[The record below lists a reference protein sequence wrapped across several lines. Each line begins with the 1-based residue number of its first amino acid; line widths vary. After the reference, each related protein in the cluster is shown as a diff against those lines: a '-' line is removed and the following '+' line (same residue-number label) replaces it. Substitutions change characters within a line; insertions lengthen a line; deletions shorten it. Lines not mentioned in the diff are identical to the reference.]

1 MEIDWLILADS
12 AEVVNNKLYLLG
24 GGWDS
29 ITVNSAFPV
38 VHPCAVAT
46 AFSVPWNET
55 NQPRN
60 VEIEIVTEDG
70 ESRAKIDAKV
80 ETGRPAAL
88 PRGQSQRVQFAVRFN
103 LTLEGP
109 GGHVIIARIEGEE
122 RRRVP
127 FNIVAGPNSQPG
139 PNPKLV
145 R

>member
-12 AEVVNNKLYLLG
+12 AEVVNNKLYILG

-60 VEIEIVTEDG
+60 VEIEILTEDG
-70 ESRAKIDAKV
+70 ESRAKIGAKV
-80 ETGRPAAL
+80 EAGRPANL

-103 LTLEGP
+103 LKLEGP

-122 RRRVP
+122 RRRFP
-127 FNIVAGPNSQPG
+127 FNIVAGPNSKPQPT
-139 PNPKLV
+139 PI

>member
-29 ITVNSAFPV
+29 ITVKRPFPV

-60 VEIEIVTEDG
+60 VEIEIMTEDG
-70 ESRAKIDAKV
+70 ESRAKIAAKV
-80 ETGRPAAL
+80 EAGRPTGL
-88 PRGQSQRVQFAVRFN
+88 SQGQAQRIQFAVRIN
-103 LTLEGP
+103 LKLHGP
-109 GGHVIIARIEGEE
+109 GGHVIIARVEGEE

-127 FNIVAGPNSQPG
+127 FNIVAGSGSTANRPP
-139 PNPKLV
+139 